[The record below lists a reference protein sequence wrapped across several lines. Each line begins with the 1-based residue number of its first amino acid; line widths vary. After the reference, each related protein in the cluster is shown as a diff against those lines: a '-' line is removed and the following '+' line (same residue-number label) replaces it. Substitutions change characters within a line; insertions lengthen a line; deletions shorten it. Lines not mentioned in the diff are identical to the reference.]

1 MWLYVALYYSN
12 RLKINRSYHW
22 RLSTIRV
29 GMPSRRRP
37 LMNRMHSTD
46 IVVNCAKYVLQ
57 LLRSFIPPV
66 TTEYDPGAQRWHAS
80 ELLAPVVIQ
89 DFHIFDMTCLTV
101 DVKYRF
107 LDCTSLACSYRTQT
121 ENSHLQTESIT
132 IGPLRC
138 TFTGFTSRHPIS
150 AILKRKI
157 QKNVRVRHI
166 SVWYG
171 LPGDDKTVA
180 ATEVKTLLQVSKKF
194 TILQTGHTLVFEGQV
209 T

>member
-1 MWLYVALYYSN
+1 MSQQHCEMWLYVALYYSN
-12 RLKINRSYHW
+12 GLKFNRSYHW

-132 IGPLRC
+132 IGVHC
-138 TFTGFTSRHPIS
+138 DAHSQASQAG
-150 AILKRKI
+150 ILYQQFWKEKYKRMY
-157 QKNVRVRHI
+157 V
-166 SVWYG
+166 
-171 LPGDDKTVA
+171 
-180 ATEVKTLLQVSKKF
+180 
-194 TILQTGHTLVFEGQV
+194 
-209 T
+209 